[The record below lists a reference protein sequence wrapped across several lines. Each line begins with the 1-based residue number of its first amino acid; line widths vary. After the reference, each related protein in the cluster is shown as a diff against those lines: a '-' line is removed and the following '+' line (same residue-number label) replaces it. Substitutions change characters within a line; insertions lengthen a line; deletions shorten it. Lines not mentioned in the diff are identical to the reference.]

1 MTIASNRAIQLAA
14 IVYQAIRQYNNNGK
28 FELPPG
34 TKLAAVLGS
43 KEVPYLGFILE
54 SGKSIVIALRGTA
67 AVSELKRDLQFDQI
81 PFPFV
86 RNAGLTHRGFTE
98 LYASALRGPIMSYLN
113 KASPKKRLYLA
124 GHSIGGSLV
133 TLCALDLV
141 YHTPFKQPV
150 VYTFGAPKVG
160 NPDFVRRFNRRIK
173 HSTHIAN
180 RYDLVPL
187 LPPSFDKTVY
197 RHVRYRYVIRFQ
209 NKGLKGSHSIKSYY
223 KELVRRRAGRSR
235 PYYNGSPKGLLPAP
249 SVRLDV
255 TYTTSN

>member
-1 MTIASNRAIQLAA
+1 M
-14 IVYQAIRQYNNNGK
+14 
-28 FELPPG
+28 
-34 TKLAAVLGS
+34 
-43 KEVPYLGFILE
+43 
-54 SGKSIVIALRGTA
+54 
-67 AVSELKRDLQFDQI
+67 
-81 PFPFV
+81 
-86 RNAGLTHRGFTE
+86 
-98 LYASALRGPIMSYLN
+98 
-113 KASPKKRLYLA
+113 A

-160 NPDFVRRFNRRIK
+160 NPDFVRRFNRRMK

-197 RHVRYRYVIRFQ
+197 RHVRYHYLIRFQ
-209 NKGLKGSHSIKSYY
+209 NKGLRGSHSIKSYY

-235 PYYNGSPKGLLPAP
+235 PYYNGSPKGLYLADALNSLALSLSIDSKTCRGVKPP
-249 SVRLDV
+249 SIM
-255 TYTTSN
+255 S

>member
-34 TKLAAVLGS
+34 YKLAAVLGS

-98 LYASALRGPIMSYLN
+98 LYASALREPIMSYLN
-113 KASPKKRLYLA
+113 KASPKKDC
-124 GHSIGGSLV
+124 IW
-133 TLCALDLV
+133 
-141 YHTPFKQPV
+141 
-150 VYTFGAPKVG
+150 
-160 NPDFVRRFNRRIK
+160 
-173 HSTHIAN
+173 
-180 RYDLVPL
+180 
-187 LPPSFDKTVY
+187 
-197 RHVRYRYVIRFQ
+197 
-209 NKGLKGSHSIKSYY
+209 
-223 KELVRRRAGRSR
+223 
-235 PYYNGSPKGLLPAP
+235 PATA
-249 SVRLDV
+249 SAAR
-255 TYTTSN
+255 